1 MALIVS
7 IAEGDFRL
15 MLVAVSNVSGIL
27 KTEKEDPSF
36 NVAVGGCEYF
46 AFWIIK
52 EE

>member
-7 IAEGDFRL
+7 IAEGNFRL
-15 MLVAVSNVSGIL
+15 VLVASNVSGIL

-46 AFWIIK
+46 AF
-52 EE
+52 